1 VSWNRQ
7 VRATISRFAAAERP
21 PPADTGLAVIGL
33 RPVLQTGGAGRDSL
47 APMGLTTAVLTP
59 GAWKDV
65 ETLFGPRGACAGCWC
80 MFWRLERGERFD
92 ALKGEALKTRFRAGV
107 LDGHIQGVLAYSD
120 GEPVG
125 WATFGPRTS
134 FARLQRS
141 PSLACDDAERV
152 WSVPCFFVRREHRRQ
167 GVSRVLL
174 DAALAEMRRQGVG
187 LVEGYPVK
195 LPASGASIPAA
206 FAYTGTRSLFAGAGF
221 EPAPGAGTHSRQRVR
236 RKLRPESGRG
246 RGRFARR

>member
-1 VSWNRQ
+1 VH
-7 VRATISRFAAAERP
+7 
-21 PPADTGLAVIGL
+21 
-33 RPVLQTGGAGRDSL
+33 GGQ
-47 APMGLTTAVLTP
+47 
-59 GAWKDV
+59 
-65 ETLFGPRGACAGCWC
+65 
-80 MFWRLERGERFD
+80 
-92 ALKGEALKTRFRAGV
+92 
-107 LDGHIQGVLAYSD
+107 IQGVLAYSD

-152 WSVPCFFVRREHRRQ
+152 WSVPCFFVRRSHRGK

-174 DAALAEMRRQGVG
+174 EAAVAEMRRQGVG

-195 LPASGASIPAA
+195 PPASGAPIPAA

-221 EPAPGAGTHSRQRVR
+221 EPAPDAGTHSRQRVR
-236 RKLRPESGRG
+236 RTLRPGSGRR
-246 RGRFARR
+246 RGKSARR